1 MPGDI
6 LTGKWNQ
13 MKGDLKK
20 TWGKLTDDDYTY
32 INGDRQKLIGR
43 LQERYGWDKMK
54 AENEVNNYITNYER
68 MNVGTR

>member
-32 INGDRQKLIGR
+32 IDGNRQKLVGR

-54 AENEVNNYITNYER
+54 AEGEVNSFLDNYEHT
-68 MNVGTR
+68 NVNTR

>member
-1 MPGDI
+1 MANDI

-32 INGDRQKLIGR
+32 INGDYQKLVGR

-54 AENEVNNYITNYER
+54 AEQEANNYLNSYER
-68 MNVGTR
+68 THMGTR